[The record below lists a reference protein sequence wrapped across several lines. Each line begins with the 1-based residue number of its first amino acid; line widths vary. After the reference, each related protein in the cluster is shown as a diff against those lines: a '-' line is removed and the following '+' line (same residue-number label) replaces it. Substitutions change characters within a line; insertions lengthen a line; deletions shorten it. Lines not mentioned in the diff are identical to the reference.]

1 MSLMA
6 RSLIASDERYRL
18 LLRGFGRGR
27 SSSVS
32 GRSGS
37 VGSRSSGVSGR
48 SSGVRRGGGS
58 GVSSRSSS
66 VSGRSSSVGSRGFR
80 FLLRAAGNGKGRNGS
95 GESNVQ
101 FHVGVPQ
108 KYLVVRDQTNVCCSD
123 LHRGAGFY
131 RFPKSFETSAVLAAF
146 LSVVGDRG
154 G

>member
-6 RSLIASDERYRL
+6 RSEIASEERYRL

-27 SSSVS
+27 SSSVGS
-32 GRSGS
+32 RGGS
-37 VGSRSSGVSGR
+37 VSSRGGGVSGR

-58 GVSSRSSS
+58 GVSGRSSG
-66 VSGRSSSVGSRGFR
+66 VGGRSSSVGSRGFR

-108 KYLVVRDQTNVCCSD
+108 N
-123 LHRGAGFY
+123 F
-131 RFPKSFETSAVLAAF
+131 
-146 LSVVGDRG
+146 
-154 G
+154 